1 MIMAGGAPSARSP
14 AARAGDQAQPALGA
28 GHPRLIDTIVTE
40 LQQP

>member
-14 AARAGDQAQPALGA
+14 AARAGDQAQPALA
-28 GHPRLIDTIVTE
+28 PVILRLIDTIVTE